1 MMNYTFK
8 LPTDHFQFYVQDRQ
22 SRPDTSM
29 IWDEITELNR
39 IAVEPGLRARLG
51 TIRLPP
57 FVEFS
62 DADTACFVR
71 HGDAVSGASVAWN

>member
-1 MMNYTFK
+1 MTDELIK
-8 LPTDHFQFYVQDRQ
+8 VQCATCGRPTSHIIKAAQ
-22 SRPDTSM
+22 
-29 IWDEITELNR
+29 
-39 IAVEPGLRARLG
+39 LRARLG